1 MQRTKHKVISLF
13 SLFIS
18 IVTAKRHFFKKTFFC
33 LCFLWTARASA
44 LVYGPFTYSE
54 IGVNVEITDCEASVA
69 GSLVIPAM
77 LPTPPWE
84 YRKWNK

>member
-1 MQRTKHKVISLF
+1 MSLF
-13 SLFIS
+13 PLFIS
-18 IVTAKRHFFKKTFFC
+18 IVSAKRHFFKKTFFC
-33 LCFLWTARASA
+33 LRLLWTARASA